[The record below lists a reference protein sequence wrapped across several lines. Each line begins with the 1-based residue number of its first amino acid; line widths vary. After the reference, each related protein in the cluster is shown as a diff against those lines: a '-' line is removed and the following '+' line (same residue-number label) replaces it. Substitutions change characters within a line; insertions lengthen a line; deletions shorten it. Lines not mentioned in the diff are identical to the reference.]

1 MADQQQPLVQPQA
14 SSSQQAPSQTTGS
27 QDQQQA
33 QGQPETQAQAETV
46 VKQELDV
53 NNPELDVPI
62 EQEDIDMNNGENTAG
77 TNAHGE
83 GMGNP
88 LEDAVP
94 TSVDALA
101 AAAAPSKKETSLRE
115 FLGKM
120 DEYAPIVRPL
130 IPPFT
135 LISMVTNYE
144 RSPTL

>member
-1 MADQQQPLVQPQA
+1 MADQQQPPVQPRA
-14 SSSQQAPSQTTGS
+14 SSSQPPSQTTGS

-33 QGQPETQAQAETV
+33 QGQAQGQSETQAQAQTETA
-46 VKQELDV
+46 VKQEPDA
-53 NNPELDVPI
+53 NNPEPDVPI

-77 TNAHGE
+77 ASVNVE
-83 GMGNP
+83 GLGNP

-130 IPPFT
+130 IPLFY
-135 LISMVTNYE
+135 SDKYD
-144 RSPTL
+144 S

>member
-1 MADQQQPLVQPQA
+1 MADQQQSPVQPQA
-14 SSSQQAPSQTTGS
+14 SSSQPPSQTTGS

-33 QGQPETQAQAETV
+33 QAQGQAQAQTETA
-46 VKQELDV
+46 VKQEPDA

-77 TNAHGE
+77 AGANGE
-83 GMGNP
+83 GLGNP
-88 LEDAVP
+88 LQEAVP

-120 DEYAPIVRPL
+120 DEYAPIVRSPSL
-130 IPPFT
+130 LT
-135 LISMVTNYE
+135 LYCDSD
-144 RSPTL
+144 SS